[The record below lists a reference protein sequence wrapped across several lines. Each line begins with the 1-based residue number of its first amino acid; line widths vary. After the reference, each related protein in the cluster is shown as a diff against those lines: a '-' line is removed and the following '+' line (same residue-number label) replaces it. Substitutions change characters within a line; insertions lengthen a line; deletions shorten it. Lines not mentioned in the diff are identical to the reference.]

1 MQVVKRDGRKQK
13 FNSNKIVNA
22 VQSAFEQ
29 VDGETTKFAED
40 KAKEIA
46 KYIESLNRT
55 MTVEEVQDIVENK
68 LMASSRKDVAKEYIL
83 YREKRTRERE
93 RNNQFFKDART
104 KATAKDIQNQNA
116 NVDEKSFGGRKGEA
130 DAVLMKKLA
139 FDIMSD
145 KARENHI
152 NNRIYTH
159 DLDNYYVGMH
169 NCCDRNTQFIT
180 KDGVYSFNDFEDGD
194 LIEVLTHDGSWQ
206 GAVVHSYGTQR
217 LNKITFAR
225 SGQRYVE
232 EYFTSNHRWLLAN
245 GETTTSLKVGDVIMK
260 APQLPKFDFDN
271 ATLTEQYYWCLGFV
285 LGDGTNACRWSHGKK
300 NESVKFVRLRLCGK
314 KTQYHQ
320 RFYNLK
326 HSTKVMDNGDLYL
339 TFSSVIGFI
348 KEFPDLEKMTWYEKL
363 ALFDGLYCADGQ
375 QKGHRTSLFT
385 SNEQIAS
392 FIEDVAPSLGYYII
406 GINDYSGEKTNYGI
420 RDFAKEFIFVGDNN
434 KYYWTVVD
442 IEPYKNDTVWCLD
455 VLCNH
460 SFVLPNGIVTGNCLT
475 IPFDDL
481 LKNGFNTRQTDV
493 RPANSVN
500 TAMQLIAVISQIQSL
515 QQFGG
520 VSASHI
526 DWTLVPYVRKSFY
539 KHYLDGWKYIEPS
552 IKTPSGML
560 EISMKDIEY
569 TSINDDLY
577 TKTQYSNLSQDRQD
591 AIYRYAYD
599 MTVKEIYQ
607 ATEGLFHNLNT
618 LQSRS
623 GNQLPFT
630 SINYGTCTLE
640 EGRLVTKAILDTS
653 IKGIG
658 KNHRTSV
665 FPCQIFQVMKGV
677 NKEPN
682 TPNYD
687 LYQLAL
693 KSTAK
698 RLYPNYANVDW
709 STNKGYDI
717 NDPDTYVST
726 MGCRTYNGLDM
737 NGFGQMKDGRGNIA
751 PVTIIMPTLAMES
764 NGDVEKFMEI
774 LDQAIHDAKDI
785 LIERYQHI
793 CSQSPE
799 SASFMYENGTMR
811 GYVPKEGIRSAL
823 KHGTLAIGQLGLAE
837 TLQILIGCNQLDPKG
852 LELGERI
859 EKLFNERCKEFK
871 NELHKDPDGYEYY
884 LNFGVYLTPAE
895 NLCYT
900 AMQKFKAQYGEIPN
914 VSDRDYFTNSTHVPV
929 WEEVDP
935 FTKIRIEA
943 QLDKYSNAGCI
954 TYVEFDNSVQNN
966 LEALETIVNYA
977 MDNDLPYFAVNVP
990 NDQCQDCGYT
1000 DLINDTCPICGGTDI
1015 RRLRRV
1021 TGYLTGDYKTAFNRG
1036 KQQEVQQRYQ
1046 HSKLMRENRFNF

>member
-1 MQVVKRDGRKQK
+1 MFVIKRDGRNQK
-13 FNSNKIVNA
+13 FNNEKVVNA
-22 VQSAFEQ
+22 IQSAFKQ
-29 VDGETTKFAED
+29 IDGEITKQAID
-40 KAKEIA
+40 KSKEIA
-46 KYIESLNRT
+46 KYIESLNKT
-55 MTVEEVQDIVENK
+55 MTVEEIQDIVENK

-83 YREKRTRERE
+83 YRQERTAERE
-93 RNNQFFKDART
+93 RNSQFFKNART
-104 KATAKDIQNQNA
+104 KATAKDVQNQNA

-130 DAVLMKKLA
+130 DSELMKKLA
-139 FDIMSD
+139 FEIMSN

-159 DLDNYYVGMH
+159 DLDSYYIGMH
-169 NCCDRNTQFIT
+169 
-180 KDGVYSFNDFEDGD
+180 
-194 LIEVLTHDGSWQ
+194 
-206 GAVVHSYGTQR
+206 
-217 LNKITFAR
+217 
-225 SGQRYVE
+225 
-232 EYFTSNHRWLLAN
+232 
-245 GETTTSLKVGDVIMK
+245 
-260 APQLPKFDFDN
+260 
-271 ATLTEQYYWCLGFV
+271 
-285 LGDGTNACRWSHGKK
+285 
-300 NESVKFVRLRLCGK
+300 
-314 KTQYHQ
+314 
-320 RFYNLK
+320 
-326 HSTKVMDNGDLYL
+326 
-339 TFSSVIGFI
+339 
-348 KEFPDLEKMTWYEKL
+348 
-363 ALFDGLYCADGQ
+363 
-375 QKGHRTSLFT
+375 
-385 SNEQIAS
+385 
-392 FIEDVAPSLGYYII
+392 
-406 GINDYSGEKTNYGI
+406 
-420 RDFAKEFIFVGDNN
+420 
-434 KYYWTVVD
+434 
-442 IEPYKNDTVWCLD
+442 
-455 VLCNH
+455 
-460 SFVLPNGIVTGNCLT
+460 NCLT

-539 KHYLDGWKYIEPS
+539 KHFKDGLAYIELQRDDLLS
-552 IKTPSGML
+552 FEAERIYYIL
-560 EISMKDIEY
+560 ENDDILSD
-569 TSINDDLY
+569 TSIASDEY
-577 TKTQYSNLSQDRQD
+577 KHFEKAYE
-591 AIYRYAYD
+591 YAYN

-640 EGRLVTKAILDTS
+640 EGRLITKAILDTS

-677 NKEPN
+677 NREPN

-709 STNKGYDI
+709 STNEGYDI
-717 NDPDTYVST
+717 NNPDTYVST
-726 MGCRTYNGLDM
+726 MGCRTYNGFDM

-774 LDQAIHDAKDI
+774 LDQAIHDAKNI

-799 SASFMYENGTMR
+799 SATFMYENGTMR
-811 GYVPKEGIRSAL
+811 GYIPEEGIRSAL
-823 KHGTLAIGQLGLAE
+823 KHGTLAIGQIGLAE

-852 LELGERI
+852 LELGQRI
-859 EKLFNERCKEFK
+859 EKLFNERCAEFK
-871 NELHKDPDGYEYY
+871 HELHKDPDDYEYY

-943 QLDKYSNAGCI
+943 ELDKYSNAGCI

-977 MDNDLPYFAVNVP
+977 MDCDLPYFAVNVP

-1000 DLINDTCPICGGTDI
+1000 DLINEKCPICGGTNI

-1021 TGYLTGDYKTAFNRG
+1021 TGYLTGNYTTAFNRG

-1046 HSKLMRENRFNF
+1046 HSKLIRENRYNF